1 MAVNKEYLILL
12 TVLSIIILYIYYAKI
27 LTIDEGENKQFK
39 MFKRIL
45 ILVIIVGF
53 IHIYSITEDT
63 NIKPFLIIVFA
74 VALNVYTVI
83 HSTKHCN
90 FPRLFVIRLSLVS
103 AGITVALA
111 TVLWYTYSNTL
122 FSFLETE
129 IKSSND
135 ETGVK
140 SFDSISI
147 GEIVDTDARNI
158 MDEMDAC
165 PDKDDDDYNALMH
178 NLNTNDIETYN
189 GCLEKEIR
197 ADLAEQ

>member
-45 ILVIIVGF
+45 TLVIIVGF

-158 MDEMDAC
+158 MDEMDPC

-178 NLNTNDIETYN
+178 NLNKNDIETYN

-197 ADLAEQ
+197 SDLAEQ